1 MPREEIQ
8 SKETWA
14 MKSRLNNARRSLLK
28 SGFAFVFTALMA
40 AMLTMGMSVPANA
53 QGSAEASTEPVMHTY
68 IIERTIPGAGN
79 LTKEQLHDISAKSNA
94 ILKDMGPDIQ
104 WVDSYVTQDKIYCI
118 YRATSPELILEH
130 AKKGGFP
137 ADHINQIDTMISP
150 KTGE

>member
-14 MKSRLNNARRSLLK
+14 MKSGLNVKRGLLK
-28 SGFAFVFTALMA
+28 SAFGFAVAAFVA
-40 AMLTMGMSVPANA
+40 ASMMMG
-53 QGSAEASTEPVMHTY
+53 ASTNAYAAGNKKPVMHTY
-68 IIERTIPGAGN
+68 IIERTIPNAGN
-79 LTKEQLHDISAKSNA
+79 LTKQQLHDISAKSNG

-118 YRATSPELILEH
+118 YRATDPELIREH

-137 ADHINQIDTMISP
+137 ADSINQIDTVISP
-150 KTGE
+150 KTGR